1 MEISNNPFAALGLK
15 SSASTSADE
24 QEQGDLLLEDFMS
37 LMTTQLQN
45 QDPLKPMDSGDF
57 LGQIASFAQVTGLDD
72 LNKSFDSFAT
82 SQQSNLALQGSSLVG
97 RSVFV
102 PSSIGNLTVEEGLTG
117 QINVA
122 EPVSDLKVQIYAE
135 SGELI
140 KTIEMG
146 AADGYTNFTWDG
158 FNENGEAM
166 PPGAYQFLA
175 SGSIDGDNTAFG
187 TATVAQVE
195 SVLVGSASEGLILNL
210 AGIGAVPFS
219 EALEII

>member
-1 MEISNNPFAALGLK
+1 MEISNDPFAALGLGAP
-15 SSASTSADE
+15 SSSPDE
-24 QEQGDLLLEDFMS
+24 QGQGDVLLEDFLS
-37 LMTTQLQN
+37 LMTTQLTN
-45 QDPLKPMDSGDF
+45 QDPLKPMDNGDF

-72 LNKSFDSFAT
+72 LNKSFDNFAA

-102 PSSIGNLTVEEGLTG
+102 PSSIGNLTVEDGLSG

-140 KTIEMG
+140 KTIELG
-146 AADGYTNFTWDG
+146 GADGYTEFTWDG
-158 FNENGEAM
+158 FDENGEAM

-175 SGSIDGDNTAFG
+175 SGTLDGNNTAFG

-195 SVLVGSASEGLILNL
+195 SVIVGSASEGLILNL
-210 AGIGAVPFS
+210 TGIGAVPFS